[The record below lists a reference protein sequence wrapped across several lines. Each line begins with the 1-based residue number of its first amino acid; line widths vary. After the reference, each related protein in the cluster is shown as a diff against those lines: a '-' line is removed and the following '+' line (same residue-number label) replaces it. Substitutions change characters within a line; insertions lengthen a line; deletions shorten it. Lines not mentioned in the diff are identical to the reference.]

1 MSWMVEL
8 LIVAMDG
15 DAAVVRNGAG
25 HGGHA
30 RDDTGGRVIGQDGVW
45 RLSVFTTAAQDI
57 DLSITYRHTATF
69 LLAECVDYM
78 HPVIFSGVI
87 AVDGFGQASRNI
99 DEIVQWYRCDAALS
113 NGDVGP

>member
-1 MSWMVEL
+1 MVEL

-30 RDDTGGRVIGQDGVW
+30 RDDTGGRVIAQDGVW

-69 LLAECVDYM
+69 LKNKSESINMQMWYL
-78 HPVIFSGVI
+78 ISGILQV
-87 AVDGFGQASRNI
+87 NI
-99 DEIVQWYRCDAALS
+99 LGERGSKRFVTKKKR
-113 NGDVGP
+113 V